1 MSFIIILKF
10 IHYLAL
16 FLAGGLGIGGAII
29 QSSHLKAETPPA
41 PPVQRAMRTLAW
53 LSLIAV
59 VLLWIT
65 GFGLAYL
72 IYGGMNIGWAFHVK
86 LLGATGLLVANI
98 GLNIHLSSITRT
110 GSAPNPR
117 LMKIIPMLARASLVL
132 VLGGIAVTT
141 TSI

>member
-1 MSFIIILKF
+1 MSLIVVLKF

-41 PPVQRAMRTLAW
+41 PPVQRAMRRLAW

-59 VLLWIT
+59 LLLWIT

-98 GLNIHLSSITRT
+98 GLNMHLTSISRT
-110 GSAPNPR
+110 GGTPNPR
-117 LMKIIPMLARASLVL
+117 LMKIIQVLARASLVL

>member
-1 MSFIIILKF
+1 
-10 IHYLAL
+10 
-16 FLAGGLGIGGAII
+16 
-29 QSSHLKAETPPA
+29 
-41 PPVQRAMRTLAW
+41 VQRAMRRLAW

-59 VLLWIT
+59 LLLWIT

-98 GLNIHLSSITRT
+98 GLNMHLTSVSRT
-110 GSAPNPR
+110 GGTPNPR
-117 LMKIIPMLARASLVL
+117 LMKIIQVLARASLVL

>member
-1 MSFIIILKF
+1 
-10 IHYLAL
+10 
-16 FLAGGLGIGGAII
+16 
-29 QSSHLKAETPPA
+29 
-41 PPVQRAMRTLAW
+41 MRTLAW

>member
-1 MSFIIILKF
+1 MSFVIILKF

-98 GLNIHLSSITRT
+98 GLNIHLSSTTRT

-117 LMKIIPMLARASLVL
+117 LMKIIPMLARASLGL